1 MTQTQAPE
9 SSGLCHTRVAR
20 QGPNLSALSPFRQRA
35 LLNTLPRSSRVRGRA
50 RPRAQSVL
58 SRGRDCAGRPVRA
71 VGGRHPRTYVTGEV
85 VVIGDGEICQV
96 PQAHLPAPDSVHDEN
111 V

>member
-1 MTQTQAPE
+1 MHSQ
-9 SSGLCHTRVAR
+9 R
-20 QGPNLSALSPFRQRA
+20 SADAATAQNAQWGSWGVGA
-35 LLNTLPRSSRVRGRA
+35 L
-50 RPRAQSVL
+50 
-58 SRGRDCAGRPVRA
+58 
-71 VGGRHPRTYVTGEV
+71 RTYVTAEV